1 MHGFVEVCAGFGGLG
16 SGFMGAG
23 FSPLLIN
30 ELDGSC
36 CGTAMQ
42 KYRQIGNAA
51 PARMA
56 YHLGVSL
63 FNQLGGVS

>member
-1 MHGFVEVCAGFGGLG
+1 
-16 SGFMGAG
+16 MGAG

-42 KYRQIGNAA
+42 KYRQIVNAA
-51 PARMA
+51 PARMPC
-56 YHLGVSL
+56 HLGAGI
-63 FNQLGGVS
+63 FNQLGGAS